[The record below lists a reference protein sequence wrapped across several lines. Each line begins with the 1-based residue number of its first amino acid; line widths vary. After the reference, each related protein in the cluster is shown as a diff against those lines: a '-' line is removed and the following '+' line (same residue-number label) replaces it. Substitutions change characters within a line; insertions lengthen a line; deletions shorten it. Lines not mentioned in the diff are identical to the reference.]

1 MRISSLLHTVGQGF
15 RLLFRNKSYSLA
27 SIGTISACLFLFG
40 MFYSVL
46 TNFQHIVRTAE
57 EGVSV
62 TVFFKHGVT
71 EEQIDQI
78 RIAVEEREE
87 VAQVNYVSA
96 EDAWASFSE
105 EYLGEYA
112 EGFTENPL
120 EDSANLEIYLSDI
133 SKQSELVSYLES
145 LEEVRMVN
153 RSELTANTLSGANRL
168 IGYASVAIIGILLLV
183 AVFLISNTIATGIQ
197 SHKDEINIMKY
208 IGATDLYVR
217 GPYVFEGLLLGFLGS
232 LIPLVVTYFVYNKAV
247 EIITSRYYMLTQLM
261 KFLPV
266 EEIFTTLIPISVI
279 LGVGIGFVGSIL
291 TIRKHLHV

>member
-1 MRISSLLHTVGQGF
+1 
-15 RLLFRNKSYSLA
+15 
-27 SIGTISACLFLFG
+27 

-168 IGYASVAIIGILLLV
+168 IGYASIAIIGILLLV

>member
-1 MRISSLLHTVGQGF
+1 MLHTVGQGF

-232 LIPLVVTYFVYNKAV
+232 LVPLVVTYFVYNKAV

>member
-1 MRISSLLHTVGQGF
+1 MLHTVGQGF

>member
-1 MRISSLLHTVGQGF
+1 
-15 RLLFRNKSYSLA
+15 
-27 SIGTISACLFLFG
+27 

-208 IGATDLYVR
+208 IGATDAFVR
-217 GPYVFEGLLLGFLGS
+217 GPFIVEGILIGLVGS
-232 LIPLVVTYFVYNKAV
+232 LITV
-247 EIITSRYYMLTQLM
+247 R
-261 KFLPV
+261 
-266 EEIFTTLIPISVI
+266 
-279 LGVGIGFVGSIL
+279 
-291 TIRKHLHV
+291 RHLDV